1 MIDLKLESVNQL
13 LSLSRGAGFNPHLFT
28 DTNTMRHSHI
38 TVYLNE
44 KALQGSFD
52 NLTNAT
58 WRVNVQHKACEFEAG
73 ENDELHPVSV
83 VASGMIVMTKKEA
96 CRFLGQIVRNRILK
110 ARVHSNHSG
119 RLTLDFLPFEPID
132 IERLRVKGGSE

>member
-1 MIDLKLESVNQL
+1 MIDLELESVNQL
-13 LSLSRGAGFNPHLFT
+13 LSLSRGAGFNPQVFWEGYRST
-28 DTNTMRHSHI
+28 HI

-44 KALQGSFD
+44 KALQGAFD

-58 WRVNVQHKACEFEAG
+58 WRVNVQHKACELEAG

-110 ARVHSNHSG
+110 ANVQSNRAG
-119 RLTLDFLPFEPID
+119 RLTVDFLPFEREDLEMVP
-132 IERLRVKGGSE
+132 VKGGSQ

>member
-1 MIDLKLESVNQL
+1 MIDLQLESVNRL

-28 DTNTMRHSHI
+28 DTNTKRHSHI

-44 KALQGSFD
+44 KALQGAFD

-83 VASGMIVMTKKEA
+83 VASGMIVMTKKKLVDSWGRSFETESSK
-96 CRFLGQIVRNRILK
+96 QTSILTILV
-110 ARVHSNHSG
+110 A
-119 RLTLDFLPFEPID
+119 
-132 IERLRVKGGSE
+132 